1 MHSRST
7 LKKDDVVT
15 YETFIGYVGNTGES
29 SGPHLHLDV
38 NTVNA
43 TSGGSG
49 NNAVNSS
56 TTIDPKKLFPQ
67 IGFSQ

>member
-1 MHSRST
+1 M
-7 LKKDDVVT
+7 VVLLL
-15 YETFIGYVGNTGES
+15 FINKYNI
-29 SGPHLHLDV
+29 LYMDV